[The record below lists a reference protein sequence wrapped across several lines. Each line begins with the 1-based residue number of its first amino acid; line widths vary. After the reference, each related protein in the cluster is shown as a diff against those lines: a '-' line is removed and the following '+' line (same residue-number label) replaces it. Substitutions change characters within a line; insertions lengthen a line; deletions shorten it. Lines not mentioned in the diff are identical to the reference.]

1 MSSAHL
7 HRRLASLAAS
17 SPPPTAL
24 FYARLFYALAP
35 SSHDALHALALAF
48 LSNEQPY
55 STIYLLRDSTGL
67 DKLDLNLQVTVEST
81 GKVCFGCAIIVAK
94 ACDHLGRYT
103 EGQAVLAR
111 AMKRCPPTNITFP
124 SPASTPATAH
134 LLLATLSQKS
144 KAQETAVDS
153 YRKALEEDPWLW
165 EAFTGLCDM
174 GAHPPAEQLFPIP
187 TSHPLSR
194 SNTSRSTRPPLSPN
208 LHRQKS
214 PADLAPGILRTQ
226 GSGSNGNANVPSNGG
241 GLFTPDVGG
250 GDRKLGMLGNTS
262 TWDTSSVMGDSTFA
276 LTSEPPSKR
285 PLPTFMSQATSF
297 LPSSLRGGTSTPANI
312 NLSDSPPKL
321 QIKRARGK
329 DVKKAVET
337 PQNQMGPLV
346 RELRPNGAMR
356 GLDDDGIVR
365 RSSRLKSGTAK
376 PIATK
381 PTARSARSRSAASS
395 ASTDMP
401 SPPASAQSQ
410 TSQAQTQ
417 MQAHS
422 QVQAQAQAQEALFQ
436 SAADDYLRDIVRK
449 CAKAYR
455 SLSMYQCQQAI
466 KEIDLLPNELKASA
480 WALDIL
486 GRAFYEIANYT
497 MARQA
502 FSFLQQLE
510 PYRLQSMEQ
519 YSTLL
524 WHLDDLPLLSHLSQ
538 TLISVSRTSP
548 QAWIALGNSFS
559 LRGEHDEAM
568 RCFRRATQVD
578 PGCAYAWTLCG
589 YEAVEMEEFER
600 ALAFYRTAI
609 RTDTRHYNAWYG
621 MGLVYLKTDKP
632 AYAEHHFKRAV
643 EINPTNAVLLCC
655 VGMALEKSDDI
666 VQAIHYYELASK
678 YAPESPMVQFKRIR
692 ALVSLQ
698 RYDEAISALEPLTHT
713 APDEANVFF
722 LLGKCYLKRERR
734 TEATKALTMA
744 RELAPK
750 LEGAIN
756 SVFLANGDEI
766 EEDD

>member
-1 MSSAHL
+1 MSAHV
-7 HRRLASLAAS
+7 HRRLAALAAS
-17 SPPPTAL
+17 SPPPSAL
-24 FYARLFYALAP
+24 FYARLFHALAP
-35 SSHDALHALALAF
+35 GLHDAAHALALAF
-48 LSNEQPY
+48 LANHQPY
-55 STIYLLRDSTGL
+55 SAIHLLRDSTGL
-67 DKLDLNLQVTVEST
+67 ESLDQNLNRIAEPTA
-81 GKVCFGCAIIVAK
+81 KPCYACALIVAK

-111 AMKRCPPTNITFP
+111 ALKRCPVTNIIFP
-124 SPASTPATAH
+124 SPVSSPATAH

-144 KAQETAVDS
+144 KATETAVDS
-153 YRKALEEDPWLW
+153 YKKALEEDPWLW
-165 EAFTGLCDM
+165 EAFTGLCDI
-174 GAHPPAEQLFPIP
+174 GAHPSVEQLFPIP

-194 SNTSRSTRPPLSPN
+194 SNTSRSSRPPLSPN

-214 PADLAPGILRTQ
+214 PADLAPGILRAQ
-226 GSGSNGNANVPSNGG
+226 GSGSNGNSNVPSNGG

-250 GDRKLGMLGNTS
+250 AERKLGMLGNTS
-262 TWDTSSVMGDSTFA
+262 AWDTSSVMGDSTFA
-276 LTSEPPSKR
+276 LTSEPQSKR
-285 PLPTFMSQATSF
+285 PFPTFMSQATSF
-297 LPSSLRGGTSTPANI
+297 LPSSLRGGTSTPANPNI
-312 NLSDSPPKL
+312 SDSPPKL

-329 DVKKAVET
+329 DVKKAAET
-337 PQNQMGPLV
+337 PQNQMGPLA

-365 RSSRLKSGTAK
+365 RSSRLKTGTAK

-381 PTARSARSRSAASS
+381 PTARSVRSRSAASS
-395 ASTDMP
+395 ASTDIP

-410 TSQAQTQ
+410 SSQAQAQ
-417 MQAHS
+417 MQA
-422 QVQAQAQAQEALFQ
+422 QAQAQAQEALLQ

-455 SLSMYQCQQAI
+455 SLSMYQCEQAL
-466 KEIDLLPNELKASA
+466 KDIDLLPNELKTSA

-486 GRAFYEIANYT
+486 GRAFYEMANYT

-502 FSFLQQLE
+502 FAFLQQLE

-524 WHLDDLPLLSHLSQ
+524 WHLDDLPMLSHLSQ
-538 TLISVSRTSP
+538 TLISISRTSP
-548 QAWIALGNSFS
+548 QAWIAIGNSFS
-559 LRGEHDEAM
+559 LKGEHDEAM

-643 EINPTNAVLLCC
+643 EINPSNAVLLCC

-666 VQAIHYYELASK
+666 VQAIHYYELASR
-678 YAPESPMVQFKRIR
+678 YAPHSPMVQFKRIR

-698 RYDEAISALEPLTHT
+698 RYDEAILALEPLTHT

-722 LLGKCYLKRERR
+722 LLGKCYLKRDRR
-734 TEATKALTMA
+734 AEATKALTMA

-756 SVFLANGDEI
+756 SVFLANGDELE
-766 EEDD
+766 EED